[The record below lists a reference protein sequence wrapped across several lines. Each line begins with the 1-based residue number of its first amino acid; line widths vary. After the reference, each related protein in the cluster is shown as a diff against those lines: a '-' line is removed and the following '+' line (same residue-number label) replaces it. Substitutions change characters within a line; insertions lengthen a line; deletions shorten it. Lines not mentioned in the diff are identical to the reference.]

1 MLVLYKILLW
11 RVDGAKFSQN
21 FQLFVTQS
29 LEVRVIQSQ
38 INDTI
43 LIPHNTLLNFYLFYS
58 HKWHHHFSHIQHSV
72 VKNMA
77 SIVFI
82 LKALKSS

>member
-43 LIPHNTLLNFYLFYS
+43 LIPHNT
-58 HKWHHHFSHIQHSV
+58 
-72 VKNMA
+72 
-77 SIVFI
+77 
-82 LKALKSS
+82 